1 MRLEVIQKLLICRRS
16 GVVELVHD
24 DEIVEILADS
34 LSKRAGVQSLHRN
47 KQIIQRIRTM
57 FANEQFAE
65 IRVVK
70 YPAEA
75 FYALFKDFLAVRYE
89 QQAAGLTCVFAA
101 ESAIIE
107 RGNYSFACAGR
118 GNDKIAEMPA
128 DIALGFQA
136 VEYLLLIGIGVDVKE
151 VIRCFAAVFFG

>member
-1 MRLEVIQKLLICRRS
+1 
-16 GVVELVHD
+16 
-24 DEIVEILADS
+24 
-34 LSKRAGVQSLHRN
+34 
-47 KQIIQRIRTM
+47 M

-75 FYALFKDFLAVRYE
+75 FYALFKDLLTVRYK

-136 VEYLLLIGIGVDVKE
+136 VEYLLLIGIGIDVKE
-151 VIRCFAAVFFG
+151 VIRCFTTVFFG